1 MSKKLFWKNLNL
13 FGQIFKN
20 FSPTRAFFPDS
31 RLFPTSRVFP
41 RGGNYPQNFA
51 EIEWFLHMLVYF
63 LCLIMEQPSFFYF
76 RKWFFFMDGNE
87 IHDFTHFRT
96 FLRISSLEIFVQI
109 ICFFTGFFDIIRIR
123 LFFRGLFYSH

>member
-1 MSKKLFWKNLNL
+1 MVFLILTNNFTKRRLLFRSVFLFLGIKMAKN
-13 FGQIFKN
+13 
-20 FSPTRAFFPDS
+20 A
-31 RLFPTSRVFP
+31 
-41 RGGNYPQNFA
+41 RGGNYPRNFA